1 LAAVLPSVASL
12 AMDAPEVAQEKIQT
26 SYSSQVGPNAQ
37 GLGLAETP
45 NMDRIANEGAKMM
58 T

>member
-1 LAAVLPSVASL
+1 
-12 AMDAPEVAQEKIQT
+12 MDAPEVAQEKIQT